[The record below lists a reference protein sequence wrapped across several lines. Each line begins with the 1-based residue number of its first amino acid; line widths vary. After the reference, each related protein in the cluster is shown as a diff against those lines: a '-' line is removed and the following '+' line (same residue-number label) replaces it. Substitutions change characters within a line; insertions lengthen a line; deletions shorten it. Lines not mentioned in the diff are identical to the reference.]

1 MRSPF
6 LSAMVLKKTN
16 SYQFCCVVHVTANI
30 GITEEASTGVA
41 PIAVDDSGNFY
52 ATVDFS

>member
-1 MRSPF
+1 MQWS
-6 LSAMVLKKTN
+6 LKTN
-16 SYQFCCVVHVTANI
+16 TYQFCCVVHVTANI

-41 PIAVDDSGNFY
+41 PIAVDDWGNFY